1 MKFARHSSSFP
12 RQLSMRQFKT
22 ESKRISLRMPSTSD
36 WYRLYFSALV
46 ETDRNKALPQIER
59 AQEAIQGRC
68 VELSQIPPENP
79 REMLELNKAQNY
91 LGILLRNVGSE
102 SERLLWDC

>member
-1 MKFARHSSSFP
+1 L
-12 RQLSMRQFKT
+12 RQSSMRYPRL
-22 ESKRISLRMPSTSD
+22 ESSRISLQMPSTSD

-46 ETDRNKALPQIER
+46 ETDRSKAVPQIER
-59 AQEAIQGRC
+59 AQEAIQGRRLQ
-68 VELSQIPPENP
+68 LSHVSTENP
-79 REMLELNKAQNY
+79 REELELRKAQNY

>member
-1 MKFARHSSSFP
+1 
-12 RQLSMRQFKT
+12 MRQVGT
-22 ESKRISLRMPSTSD
+22 EFNKINMRMPRTSD
-36 WYRLYFSALV
+36 WYRLYSSAVV

-59 AQEAIQGRC
+59 AKEAIQDRC
-68 VELSQIPPENP
+68 QELSHAHAENP

-102 SERLLWDC
+102 SGRLLWDC